1 MDFRKIKN
9 TSVTTNEFMHTLCMS
24 YIIDNIKKCE
34 FIGTDFLYYS
44 LCDGEFHVTSAQRCI
59 KMIFNYNFG
68 DEYIRNIRFVF
79 INNDRVVQPTM
90 LYPFRPIDY
99 VYFYNILK
107 KISELTG
114 ATIEKNYDSILF
126 QAMYLKYDELYVLN
140 PNDWDKNVTPF
151 ILCNTAERVLDVIT
165 NQQLGRI
172 KIRVGII
179 VPEQIK
185 GLLWRELESR
195 HFDKEK
201 FLNIDDIDVIDRFN
215 EYVLAFINPTN
226 L

>member
-24 YIIDNIKKCE
+24 YIIDNMKKCE

-90 LYPFRPIDY
+90 LYPFKPIDY

-114 ATIEKNYDSILF
+114 ATIEKNYDSIMF
-126 QAMYLKYDELYVLN
+126 QAMYLKYDESQVLN

-151 ILCNTAERVLDVIT
+151 ILCNTIEHLLDVIT
-165 NQQLGRI
+165 CQQLGYI
-172 KIRVGII
+172 KIKIGII
-179 VPEQIK
+179 LPARLM
-185 GLLWRELESR
+185 GLLWRELECQ

-201 FLNIDDIDVIDRFN
+201 FLNVDDIDVIDRFGD
-215 EYVLAFINPTN
+215 YVLTFIDPTI